1 MNKEAFNV
9 NFHYK
14 LFCDAKDLGLLGTGY
29 AMYYEFQKGL
39 VLVLFLETIFVSVI
53 CMILSSAQL
62 TLPNYLKSLASQPSQ
77 SFIGQYTLDPIL
89 RTISRDGA
97 QSFLADI
104 YVSCNF
110 AGIFY
115 LLIFSILERRRMS
128 RLQDELDKDKDTP
141 SDYAVIVRNLPRD
154 LKAK

>member
-1 MNKEAFNV
+1 
-9 NFHYK
+9 
-14 LFCDAKDLGLLGTGY
+14 
-29 AMYYEFQKGL
+29 MYYEFQKGL

-53 CMILSSAQL
+53 CMIVSSAQL

-77 SFIGQYTLDPIL
+77 SFIAQYTLDPIL
-89 RTISRDGA
+89 RTISIDGS

-128 RLQDELDKDKDTP
+128 RL
-141 SDYAVIVRNLPRD
+141 
-154 LKAK
+154 